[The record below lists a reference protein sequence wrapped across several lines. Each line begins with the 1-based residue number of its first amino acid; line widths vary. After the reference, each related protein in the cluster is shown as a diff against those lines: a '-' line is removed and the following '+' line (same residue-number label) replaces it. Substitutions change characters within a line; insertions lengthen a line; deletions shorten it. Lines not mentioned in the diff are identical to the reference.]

1 MAKHNPENERIKR
14 RYFEYLKEAQRQS
27 EASIDA
33 SAQALNRFEI
43 HTDHKSFKA
52 FHQQQAI
59 AFKRKLAEQ
68 NSIRSGE
75 KLSKSTV
82 NSILANLKKFFHWL
96 AGQPGYKSRI
106 SYSDSDYFNLSEK
119 ETRIANARREKPV
132 PTIDQIKH
140 TVEQMGTSNDIELR
154 DRALIAF
161 VLLTGARD
169 SAVASFKLKH
179 IDLHARSVYQD
190 ARDVKTKFSKTFTT
204 YFFPVGDPFEE
215 IVADWVEHLRS
226 TLLWGHDDPLFPSTR
241 IRQNELLQFSP
252 EGLERKHWQ
261 TTSPIRRIFTEAF
274 KDAGVPCF
282 NPHSFRNTLV
292 RLGEKICSRPEQF
305 KSWSQNL
312 GHEGVM
318 TTFNSY
324 GNVPDHRQ
332 GEIIHNIS
340 ATDATLDPQTADRI
354 RQMIDEMT
362 NG

>member
-119 ETRIANARREKPV
+119 ETRIANARREKPA

-332 GEIIHNIS
+332 GEIIHSIS

>member
-1 MAKHNPENERIKR
+1 MG
-14 RYFEYLKEAQRQS
+14 S
-27 EASIDA
+27 EMC
-33 SAQALNRFEI
+33 
-43 HTDHKSFKA
+43 
-52 FHQQQAI
+52 
-59 AFKRKLAEQ
+59 
-68 NSIRSGE
+68 IRDS
-75 KLSKSTV
+75 
-82 NSILANLKKFFHWL
+82 HWL
-96 AGQPGYKSRI
+96 AGQPGYKSKI

-332 GEIIHNIS
+332 GEIIHSIS

>member
-14 RYFEYLKEAQRQS
+14 RYFEYLKEAQRHS

-43 HTDHKSFKA
+43 QTDHKSFKA

-75 KLSKSTV
+75 KLSKSTI

-140 TVEQMGTSNDIELR
+140 TVEQMGTPNDIELR

-179 IDLHARSVYQD
+179 IDLHTRSVYQD

-226 TLLWGHDDPLFPSTR
+226 TLLWGHNDPLFPSTR
-241 IRQNELLQFSP
+241 ISQNEMLQFSP

-305 KSWSQNL
+305 KAWSQNL

-324 GNVPDHRQ
+324 GNVPDYRQ
-332 GEIIHNIS
+332 GEIMQTIS
-340 ATDATLDPQTADRI
+340 LTKAPIDAETADRI
-354 RQMIDEMT
+354 RQIIDEMAD
-362 NG
+362 G

>member
-14 RYFEYLKEAQRQS
+14 QYFEYLKEAQRQS

-43 HTDHKSFKA
+43 HTGHKSFKA

-75 KLSKSTV
+75 KLSKSTI
-82 NSILANLKKFFHWL
+82 NSVLANLKKFFHWL

-132 PTIDQIKH
+132 PTIEQSRH
-140 TVEQMGTSNDIELR
+140 TVEQMGNSDDIELR

-169 SAVASFKLKH
+169 SAVASLKLKH
-179 IDLHARSVYQD
+179 IDLDSRCVYQD
-190 ARDVKTKFSKTFTT
+190 AREVKTKFSKTFTT
-204 YFFPVGDPFEE
+204 YFFPVGEPFAE
-215 IVADWVEHLRS
+215 IVTEWVDHLQS
-226 TLLWGHDDPLFPSTR
+226 KLLWGLDDPLFPSTR
-241 IRQNELLQFSP
+241 ISQNELLQFSP
-252 EGLERKHWQ
+252 DGLERKHWQ

-274 KDAGVPCF
+274 EAAGVQCF
-282 NPHSFRNTLV
+282 NPHSFRNTLT
-292 RLGEKICSRPEQF
+292 RLGEKICRTPEEF
-305 KSWSQNL
+305 KAWSQNL
-312 GHEGVM
+312 GHEAVM

-332 GEIIHNIS
+332 GEIIQGIP
-340 ATDATLDPQTADRI
+340 ATKATLDPETADRFREI
-354 RQMIDEMT
+354 INEMA

>member
-33 SAQALNRFEI
+33 SAQALNRFEV

-59 AFKRKLAEQ
+59 AFKRKLSEQ
-68 NSIRSGE
+68 NSVRSGE
-75 KLSKSTV
+75 KLSKSTI

-96 AGQPGYKSRI
+96 AGQPGYKSKI

-274 KDAGVPCF
+274 KDAGAPCF

-292 RLGEKICSRPEQF
+292 RLGEKICSRPCLLYT
-305 KSWSQNL
+305 SPSPRDRTRSR
-312 GHEGVM
+312 M
-318 TTFNSY
+318 PS
-324 GNVPDHRQ
+324 
-332 GEIIHNIS
+332 S
-340 ATDATLDPQTADRI
+340 A
-354 RQMIDEMT
+354 
-362 NG
+362 

>member
-1 MAKHNPENERIKR
+1 MCI
-14 RYFEYLKEAQRQS
+14 
-27 EASIDA
+27 
-33 SAQALNRFEI
+33 
-43 HTDHKSFKA
+43 
-52 FHQQQAI
+52 
-59 AFKRKLAEQ
+59 
-68 NSIRSGE
+68 
-75 KLSKSTV
+75 
-82 NSILANLKKFFHWL
+82 
-96 AGQPGYKSRI
+96 
-106 SYSDSDYFNLSEK
+106 
-119 ETRIANARREKPV
+119 
-132 PTIDQIKH
+132 
-140 TVEQMGTSNDIELR
+140 R
-154 DRALIAF
+154 DR
-161 VLLTGARD
+161 
-169 SAVASFKLKH
+169 
-179 IDLHARSVYQD
+179 
-190 ARDVKTKFSKTFTT
+190 
-204 YFFPVGDPFEE
+204 E
-215 IVADWVEHLRS
+215 WVDHLRS

>member
-1 MAKHNPENERIKR
+1 MAKHNPENERIKQ

-27 EASIDA
+27 EPSIDA
-33 SAQALNRFEI
+33 SAQALNRFEK

-75 KLSKSTV
+75 KLSKSTI

-132 PTIDQIKH
+132 PTIDQIRH
-140 TVEQMGTSNDIELR
+140 TVEHMGTSSDIELR

-169 SAVASFKLKH
+169 SAVASLKLKH
-179 IDLHARSVYQD
+179 IDLDSRCIYQD
-190 ARDVKTKFSKTFTT
+190 AREVKTKFSKTFST
-204 YFFPVGDPFEE
+204 YFFPVGEPFPE
-215 IVADWVEHLRS
+215 IVTEWVNHLQS
-226 TLLWGHDDPLFPSTR
+226 KLLCSLDDPLFPSTR
-241 IRQNELLQFSP
+241 ISQNALLQFSP
-252 EGLERKHWQ
+252 DGLDRKHWQ
-261 TTSPIRRIFTEAF
+261 TTSPIRRIFTESF

-292 RLGEKICSRPEQF
+292 RLGEKVCNKPEQF
-305 KSWSQNL
+305 KAWSQNL

-324 GNVPDHRQ
+324 GNVPDYRQ
-332 GEIIHNIS
+332 GEIMQRMS
-340 ATDATLDPQTADRI
+340 SSKAPLDAETADRF
-354 RQMIDEMT
+354 RQLLDEMAD
-362 NG
+362 G